1 MPMLCAMIREGRW
14 SRWVPAF
21 AARLLVASLALTV
34 VAWLQP
40 RPAHA
45 GTLQVRDT
53 AAILTVADRTQLE
66 AAAARAPFDVRVLT
80 SSAYAD
86 QAGFS
91 RYVGGQVNEANEV
104 VVGVNPVHHH
114 TQVHFGTGSRIAP
127 SEWTAIERAGNGAFR
142 DARWAPG
149 IVAILDQATTAVGTG
164 PTTAAPASSG
174 SGLAIGGIVV
184 LLLVIAVPVLLILAV
199 VAFIRRATR
208 GSLGGPGY
216 AGPGYGG
223 PGYGG
228 PGPGYG
234 GGYGQGGMGP
244 VGGGL
249 IGAGLGGV
257 AGYELGK
264 MEGEREAGRGE
275 GGGGG
280 FFDSGSST
288 NDSGGSSFDA
298 GGGGS
303 SWDSGGGGGDSG
315 GGGGGDSGGGG
326 GSDW

>member
-104 VVGVNPVHHH
+104 VVGVDPVHHH